1 MLAFSSAALKGEGK
15 ELLDAPEK
23 DPECGQMGQ
32 INTQR
37 EYRERVTKMPRTMRC
52 SGYPGVDP
60 NSAGGGGGA
69 LKPQNSSLERP
80 PARRERRVYPAV
92 ATIWGI
98 GRGHFAG
105 WRDNK
110 QSEMG
115 CPTPYLRDA

>member
-60 NSAGGGGGA
+60 NSAGGGVGV
-69 LKPQNSSLERP
+69 PSSPRT
-80 PARRERRVYPAV
+80 AA
-92 ATIWGI
+92 
-98 GRGHFAG
+98 
-105 WRDNK
+105 WRDP
-110 QSEMG
+110 QPGEREESTLLLLPFGE
-115 CPTPYLRDA
+115 